1 MQRNRAPPI
10 INERMNDGRE
20 FRGMLNDREPVD
32 VRIRVFSCRRR
43 ARYARLEREKLES
56 RIEILI

>member
-1 MQRNRAPPI
+1 
-10 INERMNDGRE
+10 MNDGRE

-43 ARYARLEREKLES
+43 ARYSRLEREKLES
-56 RIEILI
+56 RIEILIIC